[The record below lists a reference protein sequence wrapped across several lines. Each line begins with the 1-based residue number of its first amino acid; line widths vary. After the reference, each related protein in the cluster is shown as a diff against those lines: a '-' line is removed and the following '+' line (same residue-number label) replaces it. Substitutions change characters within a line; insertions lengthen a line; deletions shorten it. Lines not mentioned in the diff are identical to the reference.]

1 MLREREPKGPDAEAR
16 EEERESAVPGARG
29 KEYSAIEREGDR
41 GQPRKHGGGIGMHG
55 HREHEQHH
63 GKHHGN
69 MHHRARGGYMPEE
82 TNASDDGMAA
92 GHEDMPKKAARE
104 GTEKYRDVANKT
116 DKAAHEVR
124 KRGGRMKRRAGGHV
138 HGHEPNAR
146 VDRRARGGKTSDLS
160 PMTAAGNMSV
170 PAYERQQTKANG
182 GGEGNDNCGPR
193 SDRG

>member
-92 GHEDMPKKAARE
+92 AQPPAEGDGDEAQSAAR
-104 GTEKYRDVANKT
+104 R
-116 DKAAHEVR
+116 AHTIT
-124 KRGGRMKRRAGGHV
+124 
-138 HGHEPNAR
+138 
-146 VDRRARGGKTSDLS
+146 RARRRGEAVSETLSMAENCCLRRLRPFHSQDSWLLSKQPWDPRPSQVPPVCFMPRYGG
-160 PMTAAGNMSV
+160 
-170 PAYERQQTKANG
+170 
-182 GGEGNDNCGPR
+182 
-193 SDRG
+193 